1 MNKLVSIKVILFL
14 FGAFISMTI
23 YAQNMETITPE
34 RMENCGIVIPE
45 QCTPDDMIIIINS
58 SIQNLRFES
67 NMLPDSAYQVI
78 YYGQANQYV
87 ICHPR
92 MKFILTVS
100 GANLQS
106 VDIEVFNLEISQ
118 ICYRI
123 SANTTRG
130 TVNIYTNPPNATVI
144 FRELRDLVLSTNNP
158 ITNISGSYRVN
169 ILKAQYLSVDTVIV
183 IPSNAEKSYNINLIP
198 QFARIKLNLSTDD
211 KAPFMKPPVIWIDSV
226 KIELDALVTPGKNQR
241 RWFDGVEFLQFYEDN
256 MIPLNEGPHSVRI
269 EAESYFPY
277 KSSIDV
283 QNGKITNLYVNLE
296 PIYGYLTFVDKQMSE
311 GATIFIDN
319 QNIGKVPLLKAK
331 TRIGNHKIRF
341 EKPGLVSEEEEYSV
355 LVSENQN
362 TDLEVSMEVA
372 KKITFNSEPSNA
384 EVLMDGKRIGFTP
397 FSIIVTAGNHQLIV
411 RKTGYAGEKLSKV
424 VSEQTPDEEIVTV
437 KLRSIFPLPILS
449 EEDDLLVSME
459 GTEGLENIEIDST
472 AKTPATIQLPYG
484 KYKITLKKG
493 DNLVYKGS
501 IEHSPDILKRGKL
514 PAYSRFSFN
523 FLSGSFENKNNYEVS
538 FGRAALFSGLGL
550 STALV
555 NFDSRLTTVRIDSVG
570 YSIDYTFKTLA
581 PNIFFMN
588 WDWRLG
594 GSILRQV
601 DVNLLGRAKY
611 TPGLKF
617 ISLHLPK
624 YTDVAMQNYFYGLEI
639 STRLSWFNISF
650 RYGRQ
655 INIGKI
661 HYWDMTNDDFSKNSF
676 LVNESRNV
684 GSIGITFN
692 AKVNRSN
699 NMLRLWN
706 RPLFDLELRK
716 SGNKKSSQ

>member
-1 MNKLVSIKVILFL
+1 MNKLVKIEIIFLLLVTIFSAKV
-14 FGAFISMTI
+14 S
-23 YAQNMETITPE
+23 AQNMETPTIE

-45 QCTPDDMIIIINS
+45 QCTPDDMILIINS

-67 NMLPDSAYQVI
+67 NMLPDSEFKVI

-92 MKFILTVS
+92 MKFILSVS
-100 GANLQS
+100 GVNLQS
-106 VDIEVFNLEISQ
+106 ADIEVFNLERAQ

-158 ITNISGSYRVN
+158 ITNVSGSYRVN

-198 QFARIKLNLSTDD
+198 QFSRIKLNLSTDD
-211 KAPFMKPPVIWIDSV
+211 NAPFTKPPVIWIDSV
-226 KIELDALVTPGKNQR
+226 KIELDALVTPGKNHR

-256 MIPLNEGPHSVRI
+256 MIPLNEGTHSIRI

-283 QNGKITNLYVNLE
+283 QNGKITNLSVSLE
-296 PIYGYLTFVDKQMSE
+296 PIYGYLTFIDKQMSE
-311 GATIFIDN
+311 GATIFVDN

-341 EKPGLVSEEEEYSV
+341 EKPGLVSVEDEYSV
-355 LVSENQN
+355 LVNENQD
-362 TDLEVSMEVA
+362 TDLDVFMEVA
-372 KKITFNSEPSNA
+372 KKIIFNSEPSNA

-411 RKTGYAGEKLSKV
+411 RKAGYAGEKLIKDV
-424 VSEQTPDEEIVTV
+424 NEQTPDEETVTI
-437 KLRSIFPLPILS
+437 KLRPIVPLTILS
-449 EEDDLLVSME
+449 EEDGLLVKMK
-459 GTEGLENIEIDST
+459 GTEDLENIEIDST
-472 AKTPATIQLPYG
+472 AKTPANMQLPYG
-484 KYKITLKKG
+484 KYKISLAKENKI
-493 DNLVYKGS
+493 VYKGTF
-501 IEHSPDILKRGKL
+501 EHSPDILKRGKL
-514 PAYSRFSFN
+514 PAYSRFSFH
-523 FLSGSFENKNNYEVS
+523 FLDGSFENKNNYEVS
-538 FGRAALFSGLGL
+538 FGRASLFSGSGL
-550 STALV
+550 STAIINL
-555 NFDSRLTTVRIDSVG
+555 DSRLTTVRVDSVG
-570 YSIDYTFKTLA
+570 YSIDYTFKTMA
-581 PNIFFMN
+581 PNIFFLN

-594 GSILRQV
+594 GSILRQL

-611 TPGLKF
+611 TPGLKA
-617 ISLHLPK
+617 ISLHMPK
-624 YTDVAMQNYFYGLEI
+624 YTDVAMQNYFYGIEI
-639 STRLSWFNISF
+639 SSRLSWFNLSF

-661 HYWDMTNDDFSKNSF
+661 HYWDITNNDFSKNSF
-676 LVNESRNV
+676 LINESRNV

-716 SGNKKSSQ
+716 SGNKKSPQ